1 MTEGLSDNV
10 TEKRGRKEG
19 RGFKSTAR
27 STEGPG
33 DADIQVSL
41 SCDAQLNGQ
50 GAKGH
55 SFQPS
60 SGMEGTPWEDW
71 LLL

>member
-1 MTEGLSDNV
+1 MSL
-10 TEKRGRKEG
+10 RKEG
-19 RGFKSTAR
+19 GKKDVVSSLLLGA
-27 STEGPG
+27 SEGPG

-60 SGMEGTPWEDW
+60 SG
-71 LLL
+71 L